1 MDIQNKVVLITGASS
16 GIGRATAIALSKYNN
31 KIIITARREQML
43 LDVSKIITQNG
54 STCHYYA
61 GDALDE
67 SFCKTVVDDVVQ
79 AYGVIDLAIL
89 NIGIGPPSNTL
100 TTPAATIKKCMRVN
114 FETFI
119 NFYTPI
125 IAQMVTQKT
134 DCMISHMNSLASFF
148 GIPMQGDYTASK
160 GAVRLF
166 MQTARME
173 LKHFGHKHIKLQTI
187 HPGFVDTDAVRD
199 DGIPA
204 PNEIS
209 EDNAAQYV
217 IKGIIK
223 NKKENMFPFGTTIGV
238 RLARRF
244 LPEWLITKVVLSE
257 TPKDY

>member
-1 MDIQNKVVLITGASS
+1 MNIQNKVILVSGASS
-16 GIGRATAIALSKYNN
+16 GIGRATAIALSNHNN

-43 LDVSKIITQNG
+43 KDVSNIITQNG
-54 STCHYYA
+54 SSCLYYA

-67 SFCKTVVDDVVQ
+67 SFCKTVVDDVVKK
-79 AYGVIDLAIL
+79 YGVIDIAIL

-100 TTPAATIKKCMRVN
+100 TAPAATIKKCMKVN

-119 NFYTPI
+119 NFYAPI
-125 IAQMVTQKT
+125 MKQMLTQKT
-134 DCMISHMNSLASFF
+134 ECMISHMNSLASFF

-166 MQTARME
+166 LQTARME
-173 LKHFGHKHIKLQTI
+173 LKHFGHTHINLQTI

-209 EDNAAQYV
+209 EEQAAQY
-217 IKGIIK
+217 IINGIIK

-257 TPKDY
+257 TPKNY